1 MLAALS
7 IRDVVLI
14 EKLDLAFDA
23 GLCVLTGETGAG
35 KSILLDAL
43 SLTLGCRAETRLLR
57 PGSDKA
63 SVTASFELS
72 PAHPIFPQLAELG
85 LDVDADDGELV
96 LRRTLT
102 DEGRS
107 RAYVNDQPI
116 SVGLLRGLADG
127 LLEIQGQ
134 FEQRGL
140 LDSASHLEHLDAFAG
155 LAEQAASVAA
165 AWADWR
171 KAEEALEAA
180 RARLQ
185 EARRDEAF
193 LRHACEELAALAPQ
207 PGEIGELDEKRQLL
221 RNRDR
226 LLEAMNSALAQL
238 SDEGADSGVV
248 PGLGRSIK
256 VLEGAAAR
264 IGGALDETLAA
275 LERAESEVAEAVA
288 MLQGLLADMDQEAT
302 SLEAVEE
309 RYFALQELA
318 RKHGCEVEALPALS
332 EDLAARLASLDS
344 GADGLRKLEA
354 ASEAARTDYAGQA
367 EALAKK
373 RKSAAA
379 RLDKAVTAELKPLKL
394 ERARFVT
401 KIERLGEAAWGARGI
416 DRVAFEVSTNPGQA
430 AGPIG
435 KIASGGELARFLL
448 ALKVVLSKGDRGRTL
463 VFDEVDSGVGGATA
477 DAVGERL
484 ARLAEGRQVLVVTHS
499 PQVAARAAH
508 HWQVSKTSRRDSSK
522 TEVRRLAFDD
532 RTEEIARMLS
542 GAKITAEARAAA
554 AKLMA
559 PQR

>member
-193 LRHACEELAALAPQ
+193 LRHACEELVALAPQ

-559 PQR
+559 PQ

>member
-193 LRHACEELAALAPQ
+193 LRHACEELVALAPQ